1 VGQALH
7 KTGQRSDS
15 EMSRSEEFIR
25 KRRRSIAWMLAYLEC
40 VSERRPVCV
49 IKTEMQLR
57 GLLL

>member
-1 VGQALH
+1 
-7 KTGQRSDS
+7 
-15 EMSRSEEFIR
+15 MSRSEEFIR

-40 VSERRPVCV
+40 LGERRPVCV